1 MRWLLLF
8 ILLFGCQQDEIVF
21 RTVKKA
27 PHKEEQQIETQLVET
42 KECPQT
48 CTPPS
53 SCDRSTGTC
62 TGRAIKK
69 ENSTKL
75 NVKEGDTT
83 LVFDNRTGRLYGKSH
98 ENY

>member
-8 ILLFGCQQDEIVF
+8 TLLFGCQQDEITFKV
-21 RTVKKA
+21 VKKA
-27 PHKEEQQIETQLVET
+27 HKEEQQTETQFVEM
-42 KECPQT
+42 KECSQT

>member
-8 ILLFGCQQDEIVF
+8 ILLFGCQQDEITFKV
-21 RTVKKA
+21 VKKA
-27 PHKEEQQIETQLVET
+27 HKEEQQTETQLVEM

>member
-8 ILLFGCQQDEIVF
+8 TLLFGCQQDEITFKV
-21 RTVKKA
+21 VKKA
-27 PHKEEQQIETQLVET
+27 HKEEQQTETQLVEM

-48 CTPPS
+48 CSPPS

-69 ENSTKL
+69 ENSTKM

>member
-8 ILLFGCQQDEIVF
+8 ILLFGCQQDEITFKV
-21 RTVKKA
+21 VKKA
-27 PHKEEQQIETQLVET
+27 HKEEQQTETQLVEM

-69 ENSTKL
+69 ENSTKM

>member
-27 PHKEEQQIETQLVET
+27 HKEEQQIETQLVET

-69 ENSTKL
+69 ENSTKM

>member
-8 ILLFGCQQDEIVF
+8 TLLFGCQQDEITFKV
-21 RTVKKA
+21 VKKA
-27 PHKEEQQIETQLVET
+27 HKEEQQTETQLVEM

>member
-8 ILLFGCQQDEIVF
+8 TLLFGCQQDEITFKV
-21 RTVKKA
+21 VKKA
-27 PHKEEQQIETQLVET
+27 HKEEQQTETQLVEMT
-42 KECPQT
+42 ECTQT
-48 CTPPS
+48 RTPPS
-53 SCDRSTGTC
+53 RYDRTTGTSN
-62 TGRAIKK
+62 GRAINKQ
-69 ENSTKL
+69 NSTKL

>member
-8 ILLFGCQQDEIVF
+8 TLLFGCQQDEITFKV
-21 RTVKKA
+21 VKKA
-27 PHKEEQQIETQLVET
+27 HKEEQQTETQLVEM

-48 CTPPS
+48 CSPPS

>member
-8 ILLFGCQQDEIVF
+8 ILLFGCQQDEITFKV
-21 RTVKKA
+21 VKKA
-27 PHKEEQQIETQLVET
+27 HKEEQQTETQLVEM
-42 KECPQT
+42 KECSQT

>member
-1 MRWLLLF
+1 MKWLLLF
-8 ILLFGCQQDEIVF
+8 TLLFGCQQDEITFKV
-21 RTVKKA
+21 VKKA
-27 PHKEEQQIETQLVET
+27 HKEEQQTETQLVEM

-69 ENSTKL
+69 ENSTKM